1 MTTFVQLHL
10 LTAYPPANLNRDDT
24 GRPKSCV
31 FGGAPRM
38 RVSSQSLKRAWRT
51 SDVFESFFG
60 NTLAKRTQRIGRLLC
75 DRLIAGGFSEEKSA
89 AISRSVASL
98 VGAPTKKTDKDQTFT
113 DQLVFLNPAE
123 MAKFE
128 EFSKTILSDEK
139 LANELFASKGES
151 EEPSVEEDDDAPR
164 KSNKKGKGLSKKRKD
179 ELRAALMLKHDTAI
193 DMAMFGR
200 MLADS
205 PDYNVD
211 AAIQVAHAL
220 TTHKVIIED
229 DYYVAVDD
237 LKKEIGVD
245 DSGTAFIG
253 VQEFA
258 SGLFYLY
265 ICIDTNLLARNLS
278 GEKSLAAD
286 ALEALVR
293 SAATVAP
300 KGKQTSFAS
309 RARASFVLAE
319 RGTQQPRSLAAAF
332 LKPVGNS
339 EAGGDQAAASI
350 AKLRKFRADLDT
362 AYGANADK
370 TEEMSLGESG
380 SLDAVVAFCRES
392 IA

>member
-31 FGGAPRM
+31 FGGVPRM

-51 SDVFESFFG
+51 SEVFESVVKDNVG
-60 NTLAKRTQRIGRLLC
+60 KRTQRIGQVVHDYLVSKGMEAKKAVETARK
-75 DRLIAGGFSEEKSA
+75 IADVFGK
-89 AISRSVASL
+89 L
-98 VGAPTKKTDKDQTFT
+98 KPDNDPKPTFT
-113 DQLVFLNPAE
+113 EQLAFIAP
-123 MAKFE
+123 E
-128 EFSKTILSDEK
+128 EQARA
-139 LANELFASKGES
+139 LAIADKALAGE
-151 EEPSVEEDDDAPR
+151 
-164 KSNKKGKGLSKKRKD
+164 
-179 ELRAALMLKHDTAI
+179 AI
-193 DMAMFGR
+193 DPQPADILLKADNAVDIAMFGR
-200 MLADS
+200 MLADDPS
-205 PDYNVD
+205 FNRD
-211 AAIQVAHAL
+211 AAVQVAHAL
-220 TTHKVIIED
+220 TTHKVIVED

-237 LKKEIGVD
+237 LKNSTERED
-245 DSGTAFIG
+245 AGTSFIG

-265 ICIDTNLLARNLS
+265 ICIDTNLLARNLN
-278 GEKSLAAD
+278 GEKGLAAD
-286 ALEALVR
+286 ALEAMVR

-350 AKLRKFRADLDT
+350 AKLRKFRADLNT

-370 TEEMSLGESG
+370 AEEMSLGESG
-380 SLDAVVAFCRES
+380 SLEAVVAFCRES